1 MIKELPERC
10 DFAPGDFIDEEFK
23 VVKLLGEGNFGVV
36 YQVTDNKDREYAL
49 KILPLW
55 KRETNERED
64 LSLQFQKEFEVGHI
78 ASDYL
83 VYSYFYD
90 WIHGNPYFLMDYCPN
105 GDLYSVLEDKKSDFE
120 LLMCQILLGLKAL
133 HTHNKVYR
141 DLKPA
146 NILITR
152 NGTAVLSDFGTCDD
166 IHMTT
171 SRWKNL
177 FKKTE
182 SFGTFAYMSPEQM
195 NPKKSV
201 STSRPTTDIFSFGV
215 MLYELLFKK
224 YPFGALESKSDL
236 KGYAKNV
243 ENGKW
248 DATVFNDK
256 ESKVGK
262 FWKEIIA
269 GCLEPDYKK
278 RFQKVDDVLEKI
290 PYYKD
295 HKVEDSAAIP
305 PVGKSKGMILRIVHG
320 EELGKI
326 YNLNDFLAQKQIRV
340 TIGRYNEDC
349 TNDIDLVDNKTSY
362 ISRKHCTL
370 EYENKKW
377 YIKDGQSFQGEWYYS
392 TNGTS
397 VNFKELYQTE
407 ERMLLNAGDT
417 VSIGK
422 IRLSVENLY

>member
-1 MIKELPERC
+1 MIKEQPERC
-10 DFAPGDFIDEEFK
+10 VYAPGDYIDEEFK
-23 VVKLLGEGNFGVV
+23 VIKLLGEGNFGIV
-36 YQVTDNKDREYAL
+36 YLVTDNKDREYAL

-55 KRETNERED
+55 KREINEREE
-64 LSLQFQKEFEVGHI
+64 LNRQFQKEFEVGHI

-90 WIHGNPYFLMDYCPN
+90 WVNGNPYFLMDYCPN
-105 GDLYSVLEDKKSDFE
+105 GDLYSIVEKGKANFE
-120 LLMCQILLGLKAL
+120 LLMCQVLLALKAL

-146 NILITR
+146 NVLIKSD
-152 NGTAVLSDFGTCDD
+152 GTAVLSDFGTCDD

-171 SRWKNL
+171 SRWKNI
-177 FKKTE
+177 FKKKE

-201 STSRPTTDIFSFGV
+201 STSQPTTDIFSFGV

-243 ENGKW
+243 KEGYWNEKVFA
-248 DATVFNDK
+248 DKDCTVD
-256 ESKVGK
+256 K
-262 FWKEIIA
+262 FWKEILA
-269 GCLEPDYKK
+269 GCLNPDYKK
-278 RFQKVDDVLEKI
+278 RFQTVDEVLDKI
-290 PYYKD
+290 PYYKNN
-295 HKVEDSAAIP
+295 KVVDKASIRPA
-305 PVGKSKGMILRIVHG
+305 GKSKGIVLRIVHG

-326 YNLNDFLAQKQIRV
+326 YNLNDFLEQKQIRV
-340 TIGRYNEDC
+340 TIGRYNDDC
-349 TNDIDLVDNKTSY
+349 ANDIDLVDNKTSY

-370 EYENKKW
+370 EYESKKW
-377 YIKDGQSFQGEWYYS
+377 YLRDGQSFQGEWFYS

-397 VNFKELYQTE
+397 VNFKELYQTDE
-407 ERMLLNAGDT
+407 KIKLKVGDT
-417 VSIGK
+417 ISIGK
-422 IRLSVENLY
+422 IRLSVEELF

>member
-10 DFAPGDFIDEEFK
+10 DFAPGDYIDNEFK
-23 VVKLLGEGNFGVV
+23 VVNLLGEGNFGVV
-36 YQVTDNKDREYAL
+36 YLVTDNKDRKYAL

-55 KRETNERED
+55 KRETNEREE
-64 LSLQFQKEFEVGHI
+64 LSRQFQKEFEVGHI

-90 WIHGNPYFLMDYCPN
+90 WVNGNPYYLMDYCPN
-105 GDLYSVLEDKKSDFE
+105 GDLNDALENGQSDFE

-146 NILITR
+146 NVLIKGD
-152 NGTAVLSDFGTCDD
+152 GTAVLSDFGTCDD

-201 STSRPTTDIFSFGV
+201 STSQPTTDIFSFGV
-215 MLYELLFKK
+215 MLYELLFRK
-224 YPFGALESKSDL
+224 YPFGALESKKDL
-236 KGYAKNV
+236 KGYAKKV
-243 ENGKW
+243 SEGRW
-248 DATVFNDK
+248 DKRVFEDKGCTVP
-256 ESKVGK
+256 K
-262 FWKEIIA
+262 FWKEIIE
-269 GCLEPDYKK
+269 GCLKPDYRK
-278 RFQKVDDVLEKI
+278 RLKTVDEVLDKI
-290 PYYKD
+290 PFYKNN
-295 HKVEDSAAIP
+295 KVLDKASIKPE
-305 PVGKSKGMILRIVHG
+305 GKRKGLVLRIVHG
-320 EELGKI
+320 EELGKV
-326 YNLNDFLAQKQIRV
+326 YNLNDFLEQKQIWV
-340 TIGRYNEDC
+340 TIGRYNEEFI
-349 TNDIDLVDNKTSY
+349 NDIDLVDTKTSY

-370 EYENKKW
+370 EYESKKW
-377 YIKDGQSFQGEWYYS
+377 YLRDGQSFQGKWYYS

-397 VNFKELYQTE
+397 VNFKELYQTDE
-407 ERMLLNAGDT
+407 KILLKAGDT
-417 VSIGK
+417 ISIGK
-422 IRLSVENLY
+422 IRLSVEELF